1 MNNYKIIDNVL
12 NATSA
17 EALCG
22 ALRECQR
29 VLKTRFT
36 NKTAFMERLQDKI
49 YWQILLYKQDIPIV
63 NVLDQPINNIS
74 IYEDRVA
81 YLMYS
86 SFKLN
91 MCTSLEELNLQITD
105 IIDFFGNKM
114 TKSKTAVLNIDEISS
129 IFNIVQRKFN
139 LLEVILRD
147 KEFEIYLL
155 DRSHICYDSFLLTF
169 KNKYTGLIYKR
180 WMLFSLSPCM
190 DILACN
196 KYFVFLHEIGHCFYN
211 TIIQED
217 RKALDYFKEIAEIAG
232 LPIFNDESR
241 VSELYA
247 DIFAAASLKDT
258 CYSNYNPFKNVLPEN
273 ILELFELYFKMVIY
287 QKNMELY
294 DFKKEESLLN

>member
-1 MNNYKIIDNVL
+1 MNNYKIIDNVI

-17 EALCG
+17 EMLCG
-22 ALRECQR
+22 ALRQCQG

-49 YWQILLYKQDIPIV
+49 SRQVLLYKQDIPPV
-63 NVLDQPINNIS
+63 NVLAQPIHNIF
-74 IYEDRVA
+74 IYEDRVS
-81 YLMYS
+81 YLTYS

-91 MCTSLEELNLQITD
+91 SCTTLEELNSQITD

-114 TKSKTAVLNIDEISS
+114 TKSRTDLLNIDEIIG
-129 IFNIVQRKFN
+129 IFNIVETKFN
-139 LLEVILRD
+139 LLEVILKD

-169 KNKYTGLIYKR
+169 KNKFTGLIYKR

-196 KYFVFLHEIGHCFYN
+196 KYFVFLHEIGHCLYN
-211 TIIQED
+211 TIMQEN
-217 RKALDYFKEIAEIAG
+217 RRALDYFKDIAMIAG
-232 LPIFNDESR
+232 LPVFNDEGR
-241 VSELYA
+241 FSELYA

-258 CYSNYNPFKNVLPEN
+258 DYSYYNPFKDVLSESV
-273 ILELFELYFKMVIY
+273 LELFELYFKMVLY
-287 QKNMELY
+287 QKN
-294 DFKKEESLLN
+294 